1 LLLLLLLVERVAVLD
16 ELLDTLER
24 LLLVVCELLRT
35 LVVAGAVVRELLLTF
50 PLLRDTEVFALL
62 LLRVTVVG
70 VLLLRDTLVEVLFS
84 ELRTERVV
92 AEFPLN
98 TLASRPVELSTLPE
112 DRVERFVFV
121 LFAFATEVELRP
133 DTELSL
139 NDVLRPV
146 VPVAVLRLE
155 VAEVLRD
162 EEATD
167 ELRPPIP
174 PADDA

>member
-1 LLLLLLLVERVAVLD
+1 MPD
-16 ELLDTLER
+16 ELLDTPER
-24 LLLVVCELLRT
+24 LLLDGVELLRT
-35 LVVAGAVVRELLLTF
+35 LLEAGAVERELLLTF

-70 VLLLRDTLVEVLFS
+70 VLLLRDTLVDVLLS
-84 ELRTERVV
+84 ELRTERVLE
-92 AEFPLN
+92 EFPLK
-98 TLASRPVELSTLPE
+98 TLASRPVELFTLPE
-112 DRVERFVFV
+112 ERVERFVLV
-121 LFAFATEVELRP
+121 LFTFAAEVELRP

-146 VPVAVLRLE
+146 VPVAVLRFE
-155 VAEVLRD
+155 VADVLRD

-167 ELRPPIP
+167 ELRPPTP

>member
-1 LLLLLLLVERVAVLD
+1 MLLLLLLERVVVPD
-16 ELLDTLER
+16 ELLDTPER
-24 LLLVVCELLRT
+24 LLLDGVELLRT
-35 LVVAGAVVRELLLTF
+35 LLEAGADERELLLTF

-70 VLLLRDTLVEVLFS
+70 VLLLRDTFVDALLS
-84 ELRTERVV
+84 ELRTERVLE
-92 AEFPLN
+92 EFPLK
-98 TLASRPVELSTLPE
+98 TLASRPVELFTLPE
-112 DRVERFVFV
+112 ERVERFVLV
-121 LFAFATEVELRP
+121 LFTFAAEVELRP

-139 NDVLRPV
+139 NEVLRPV
-146 VPVAVLRLE
+146 VPVAVLRFE

-167 ELRPPIP
+167 ELRPPTP

>member
-1 LLLLLLLVERVAVLD
+1 MLLLLLERVAVLD

-24 LLLVVCELLRT
+24 LLLVVGVLLRT
-35 LVVAGAVVRELLLTF
+35 LLVAGAVERVLLLTF
-50 PLLRDTEVFALL
+50 PLLRATEVFVLL

-70 VLLLRDTLVEVLFS
+70 VLLLRDTLVDVLLS

-92 AEFPLN
+92 AEFPLKA
-98 TLASRPVELSTLPE
+98 LASRPVELSILPE
-112 DRVERFVFV
+112 DRVERFVLVMLFTAV
-121 LFAFATEVELRP
+121 LEVELRP
-133 DTELSL
+133 DTVLSL

-146 VPVAVLRLE
+146 VPVDVLRFE

-167 ELRPPIP
+167 ELRPLTP
-174 PADDA
+174 PADEA